1 MRVQVLDVL
10 AAELFQFLPAEFLRV
25 YCHAAFAAAQRQADR
40 RRFEAHQSSQ
50 CPYFIQINLRV
61 EAYTA
66 LIRPKLVFMLDTV
79 SFEAFTAV
87 KLDIELVLGINFY
100 KFLNLL
106 LAKAK
111 FFAGTFNQAAGG
123 F

>member
-1 MRVQVLDVL
+1 
-10 AAELFQFLPAEFLRV
+10 
-25 YCHAAFAAAQRQADR
+25 
-40 RRFEAHQSSQ
+40 
-50 CPYFIQINLRV
+50 
-61 EAYTA
+61 
-66 LIRPKLVFMLDTV
+66 
-79 SFEAFTAV
+79 
-87 KLDIELVLGINFY
+87 VLGINFY